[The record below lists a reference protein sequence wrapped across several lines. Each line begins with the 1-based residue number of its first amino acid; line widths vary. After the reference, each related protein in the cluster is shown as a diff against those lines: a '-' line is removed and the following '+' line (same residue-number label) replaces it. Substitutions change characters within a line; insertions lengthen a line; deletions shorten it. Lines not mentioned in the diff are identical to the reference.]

1 MIRSAAFPWAPKPE
15 VRMEWLSPQLKAKIR
30 PYEYVQERYHEALAE
45 VPALVG
51 EDVESARMREI
62 FYLSLTRWMP
72 TLLDRKD
79 RMSMAFGLEV
89 RVPFC
94 DHRLVE
100 YVWNVPWSM
109 KNYENREKGLLRQ
122 ALTGVLPDDVLW
134 RRKSPYPKTH
144 NPSYLNTVRKWVL
157 TILDDASSPLH
168 DFIDVGKI
176 RSLAKREDLGA
187 NIPWFGQLMGIP
199 QLFAYLIQTDTWLRK
214 YKVEII

>member
-1 MIRSAAFPWAPKPE
+1 
-15 VRMEWLSPQLKAKIR
+15 MEWLSPQLKAKIQ
-30 PYEYVQERYHEALAE
+30 PYEYIQERYHEALAE
-45 VPALVG
+45 VPCLAG
-51 EDVESARMREI
+51 EDAESARMREI

-100 YVWNVPWSM
+100 YVWNVPWHM
-109 KNYENREKGLLRQ
+109 KNYQNREKGLLRQ

-144 NPSYLNTVRKWVL
+144 NPSYLNTVRKWLL
-157 TILDDASSPLH
+157 TILDDSSSPLH
-168 DFIDVGKI
+168 DLIDVGKI
-176 RSLAKREDLGA
+176 RSLAQMEKSTT
-187 NIPWFGQLMGIP
+187 NVPWFGQLMSQP

>member
-1 MIRSAAFPWAPKPE
+1 MIHASTFPWAPQLAK
-15 VRMEWLSPQLKAKIR
+15 RMEWLSPQLRADIQ

-45 VPALVG
+45 VPPLAG
-51 EDVESARMREI
+51 EDVLPARMREI

-100 YVWNVPWSM
+100 YVWNVPWQM

-122 ALTGVLPDDVLW
+122 ALTGILPDDVLW

-157 TILDDASSPLH
+157 AVLDDASSPLH
-168 DFIDVGKI
+168 DLIDVRKI
-176 RSLAKREDLGA
+176 RSLAQMENLEG

>member
-1 MIRSAAFPWAPKPE
+1 MIHAAAFPWAPKPE
-15 VRMEWLSPQLKAKIR
+15 VRMEWLSAELRAKINPR
-30 PYEYVQERYHEALAE
+30 EYVQTRYREALDE
-45 VPALVG
+45 VPALTG
-51 EDVESARMREI
+51 EDVRSARMREI

-100 YVWNVPWSM
+100 YVWNVPWHM
-109 KNYENREKGLLRQ
+109 KNYENREKGLLRH

-134 RRKSPYPKTH
+134 RKKSPYPKTH
-144 NPSYLNTVRKWVL
+144 NPSYLNMVRKWVL
-157 TILDDASSPLH
+157 TILDDPSSPLH
-168 DFIDVGKI
+168 DLIDVSKI
-176 RSLAKREDLGA
+176 RSLAQMENVTA
-187 NIPWFGQLMGIP
+187 NIPWFGQLMGQP
-199 QLFAYLIQTDTWLRK
+199 QLFAYLIQTETWLRK